1 MNSKL
6 IDLPKELSILK
17 DTTSIQLENLKNEVT
32 LFCNRVKKLND
43 QIKNADEFQ
52 STILDEFMDVW
63 VLVLTYFIWCFK
75 KKTQV
80 NFFYRGHI
88 TA

>member
-52 STILDEFMDVW
+52 STSLDEFIDVR
-63 VLVLTYFIWCFK
+63 VLVLTYLIL
-75 KKTQV
+75 
-80 NFFYRGHI
+80 
-88 TA
+88 

>member
-75 KKTQV
+75 KKLKLI
-80 NFFYRGHI
+80 FFIEGI
-88 TA
+88 